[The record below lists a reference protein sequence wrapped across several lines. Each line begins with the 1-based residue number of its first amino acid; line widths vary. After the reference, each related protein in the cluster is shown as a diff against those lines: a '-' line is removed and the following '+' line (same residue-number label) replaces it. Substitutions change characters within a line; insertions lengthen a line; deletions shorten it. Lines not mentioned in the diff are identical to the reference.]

1 MTFRHLAAALLFPI
15 LAACGTE
22 GPQYLVESKPT
33 ALRVRA
39 AVGTVLVRT
48 VSLPTYAADQKIAVQ
63 AEAGAVEAA
72 DFGLWADEPERA
84 TTLSITRNLNAM
96 TSAKVAPEP
105 WPLPEPPQGVVDIR
119 IETFIATKENTFR
132 AAGQYFM
139 GSEIPDPIDDPDDPD
154 KPPKILRAPL
164 ADKARL
170 FDIRIP
176 LPVRT
181 SEGIAAAQAAA
192 LTELSESI
200 ARDLAR

>member
-1 MTFRHLAAALLFPI
+1 MTVKTFVTGMMLAI

-33 ALRVRA
+33 SLKVRA
-39 AVGTVLVRT
+39 VVGTVLVRT

-63 AEAGAVEAA
+63 GEGGSVEAQ

-84 TTLSITRNLNAM
+84 TTLNITRNLNAM

-119 IETFIATKENTFR
+119 IETFIATKDNTFR

-154 KPPKILRAPL
+154 KPPKVLRAPL
-164 ADKARL
+164 SDTARL